1 MIIQTAK
8 KEFIASKYV
17 KKIKIKKIFSIAQF
31 LKYWKLYRYCVV
43 LILED
48 NQEYLYSVHNSRKVA
63 NDKMYE
69 LIMHLKIEER
79 KKPSGNIKVS
89 FEK

>member
-1 MIIQTAK
+1 MIIQTIK
-8 KEFIASKYV
+8 KEFIASKYI
-17 KKIKIKKIFSIAQF
+17 KKIKIKKIFSIAKF
-31 LKYWKLYRYCVV
+31 LQCWKPYRYCVV

-48 NQEYLYSVHNSRKVA
+48 NQEYLYSIHDSRKSA
-63 NDKMYE
+63 SNKMSE
-69 LIMHLKIEER
+69 LIVHLKIEER